1 MNKSKKSIVWSF
13 CLSVFYLHQLT
24 TRIKNTPLLKEFF
37 ILLPYI
43 SVFWE
48 SSNMYQRFWPPES
61 IYNSLLLFF
70 LQSWNSLH
78 DLIGA
83 VLELQLMEGIVLW
96 QFCIK
101 LKELGASSTGL
112 LGALLWEASSAV
124 RVAKPQHFTA
134 SWQYVL
140 LFIKP
145 LPPCITLHSSA
156 DHHRRVLA
164 SMPME
169 QRD

>member
-1 MNKSKKSIVWSF
+1 
-13 CLSVFYLHQLT
+13 
-24 TRIKNTPLLKEFF
+24 
-37 ILLPYI
+37 
-43 SVFWE
+43 
-48 SSNMYQRFWPPES
+48 MYQRFWPPES

-83 VLELQLMEGIVLW
+83 VLELQLMGGIVLW

-134 SWQYVL
+134 S
-140 LFIKP
+140 
-145 LPPCITLHSSA
+145 
-156 DHHRRVLA
+156 
-164 SMPME
+164 
-169 QRD
+169 